1 MSDLVLYK
9 IRLLDGVVEEVCRET
24 VKEFKTDENTPIII
38 PISKNPSE
46 EELRRVEFYKN
57 YIINQGYKNV
67 TIEEVDDETLTSW
80 MINCYD

>member
-46 EELRRVEFYKN
+46 EELRRVEIYKN
-57 YIINQGYKNV
+57 CMISQGYKNV
-67 TIEEVDDETLTSW
+67 TVEEVDDVTEFVAEL
-80 MINCYD
+80 I

>member
-9 IRLLDGVVEEVCRET
+9 IGLDGVVEEVCRET
-24 VKEFKTDENTPIII
+24 VKEFETDENTPIVI

-67 TIEEVDDETLTSW
+67 TVEEVDNKTLTAW
-80 MINCYD
+80 MNNCYD

>member
-9 IRLLDGVVEEVCRET
+9 IGMDGVVEEVCRET
-24 VKEFKTDENTPIII
+24 VKEIETDENTLIII

-57 YIINQGYKNV
+57 CMISQGYKNV
-67 TIEEVDDETLTSW
+67 TVEEVDDETLTSW
-80 MINCYD
+80 MNNCYD